1 MDLDKLLNTIMT
13 KYSDKLS
20 GSRVF
25 AEVTDKIAR
34 NKATYA
40 DAYDLAREVGRSLTD
55 ILREH
60 LPEVLVDGKL
70 PKDIANAIIR
80 PSMVQACSDV
90 TGNTAAIQLQLNE
103 RANIGIRAI
112 EPEINIDQINGIIS
126 GITGDNDYD
135 AQIKTTADRIENF
148 YEGHV
153 DDFVHDNAQFQMD
166 AGLSP
171 KIERTA
177 TGKCCSWCE
186 ALLGKYEYKKVSDTG
201 NDVFR
206 RHKNCHCL
214 VLFDPGDGSKN
225 RQNVHTKEW
234 T

>member
-13 KYSDKLS
+13 QYGDKLS

-25 AEVTDKIAR
+25 AEVMSKIER

-40 DAYDLAREVGRSLTD
+40 DAYALAREVGRSLTD

-70 PKDIANAIIR
+70 PKDIANSIIR
-80 PSMVQACSDV
+80 PSMVQACGDV
-90 TGNTAAIQLQLNE
+90 TSNTAAIQLQLNE

-112 EPEINIDQINGIIS
+112 EPEINLDQINGIIS
-126 GITGDNDYD
+126 GITGENDYND
-135 AQIKTTADRIENF
+135 KIETTADRIENF

-186 ALLGKYEYKKVSDTG
+186 ALLGKYEYKDVKKTG

-206 RHKNCHCL
+206 RHRNCHCL